1 MFICLKPTK
10 KATLIGGFK
19 WRRRWDSN
27 PRYAWTYDSFQDCS
41 NQPLWHS
48 SIRLFGCISI
58 LFAEKFL
65 STSSFSN
72 LLADS
77 RTWTD
82 DLLITNEL
90 LYQLSYIGLLYTDFI
105 FKHLA
110 TILCRAD
117 CELMAKADVGLFH
130 KTSRAANPLIMNNPV
145 AKTIRWIVF
154 VRGRTPLGFNS
165 KLSKCLFPLYGGGK
179 DSAEQNNSVNCF
191 VRGRTPLGSIPSCQ
205 SAYFHYM
212 AAVRGIEPLF
222 REWESLVLTTRR
234 YRFM

>member
-1 MFICLKPTK
+1 MHTANIK
-10 KATLIGGFK
+10 KHLNFNIRQVIK

-110 TILCRAD
+110 SILCRAKQSG
-117 CELMAKADVGLFH
+117 ELFYERL
-130 KTSRAANPLIMNNPV
+130 NPV
-145 AKTIRWIVF
+145 GVQFRVVKVPI
-154 VRGRTPLGFNS
+154 
-165 KLSKCLFPLYGGGK
+165 
-179 DSAEQNNSVNCF
+179 SV
-191 VRGRTPLGSIPSCQ
+191 I
-205 SAYFHYM
+205 
-212 AAVRGIEPLF
+212 
-222 REWESLVLTTRR
+222 WRR
-234 YRFM
+234 